1 MGVTFRYILFLLFL
15 SGEITAQMD
24 VDFAEKIAKHEG
36 KQLLRKIEFQEPAS
50 YGFYDLIYQRMKW
63 NIDPTEKYIQGEI
76 TSYYKSLTSN
86 LSEIEFDLADGLRVD
101 SVVQNGKTVQFVHAQ
116 NRIQITLQT
125 VLQKAGIDSLTVYY
139 QGVPGDS
146 GFGSFV
152 KSAHEGIPIIWTL
165 SEPYGALEWWPCK
178 QSLSDKIDSVDIIVA
193 TPEFYFTASNG
204 ILVSEKTEN
213 GQRIMH
219 WKHRLPIATYL
230 VAIAVTNYSRY
241 SDYLELEDGDSIEIL
256 NYVFPENLAYAK
268 ANTPATIPIMKLYNE
283 IIGKYPFASEK
294 YGHAQ
299 FGWGGGMEHQTMSF
313 MGNFNFNLIAHEL
326 AHQWFGNYIT
336 LGSWQDI
343 WLNEGFATYLT
354 ALAFENLTNESDWFN
369 WRKGTVEKI
378 TGTPGGSVFVTDT
391 TSISRIFDPRLSYSK
406 GAYLLHM
413 LRWVLGEDAFFEG
426 LRSYYNDPEIANGFA
441 RSDQFVAHMET
452 AGDTS
457 LTEFFNDWYFG
468 EGHPV
473 YSLSYVQVETDKLII
488 HLSQTPSHHSV
499 EFFEMPVPVRLYNA
513 GKTDSLDL
521 VLQHTQNEQQFEVTP
536 GFWVDEVR
544 LDPEYWLVSQTSL
557 IVKSPLQVIEDR
569 IEVYPNPFG
578 REVTVKT
585 DGQIRPLDVKLFS
598 IDGRLLQTFEINQAT
613 FTLQNLISGVYI
625 LQIRTSKGTFE
636 KKLISR

>member
-1 MGVTFRYILFLLFL
+1 
-15 SGEITAQMD
+15 
-24 VDFAEKIAKHEG
+24 
-36 KQLLRKIEFQEPAS
+36 
-50 YGFYDLIYQRMKW
+50 
-63 NIDPTEKYIQGEI
+63 
-76 TSYYKSLTSN
+76 
-86 LSEIEFDLADGLRVD
+86 
-101 SVVQNGKTVQFVHAQ
+101 
-116 NRIQITLQT
+116 
-125 VLQKAGIDSLTVYY
+125 
-139 QGVPGDS
+139 
-146 GFGSFV
+146 
-152 KSAHEGIPIIWTL
+152 
-165 SEPYGALEWWPCK
+165 
-178 QSLSDKIDSVDIIVA
+178 
-193 TPEFYFTASNG
+193 
-204 ILVSEKTEN
+204 
-213 GQRIMH
+213 
-219 WKHRLPIATYL
+219 
-230 VAIAVTNYSRY
+230 
-241 SDYLELEDGDSIEIL
+241 EIL

-313 MGNFNFNLIAHEL
+313 MGNFNFSLVAHEL

-391 TSISRIFDPRLSYSK
+391 TSISRIFDPHLSYSK

-413 LRWVLGEDAFFEG
+413 LRWVLGEDAFFDG

-441 RSDQFVAHMET
+441 RSDQFVTHMET

-473 YSLSYVQVETDKLII
+473 YSLSYVRYETDRLII

-499 EFFEMPVPVRLYNA
+499 EFFEMPVPVRLYNSD
-513 GKTDSLDL
+513 KTDSVDF
-521 VLQHTQNEQQFEVTP
+521 VLRHTQNDQQFEINP
-536 GFWVDEVR
+536 GFRVDEVK
-544 LDPEYWLVSQTSL
+544 LDPEYWLVAQTSV
-557 IVKSPLQVIEDR
+557 IVKSPLQVLENR

-585 DGQIRPLDVKLFS
+585 DGQIGPLDVKLFS
-598 IDGRLLQTFEINQAT
+598 IDGRLLQTFEISQPT
-613 FTLQNLISGVYI
+613 FTMQNLTSGVYI
-625 LQIRTSKGTFE
+625 LQIRTSKGTIE